1 MMEYN
6 GVNNLGGLHLLQMVM
21 KVKLI
26 KDFLIVIWKFV
37 ALQSKQWFN
46 FTQRKEQAETI
57 DARKI

>member
-1 MMEYN
+1 MEYN

-37 ALQSKQWFN
+37 ALQSKQ
-46 FTQRKEQAETI
+46 
-57 DARKI
+57 